1 MKRFVFQFKF
11 QWSLFLRVQFTT
23 PGIGLDNGLAPNGQ
37 QAIIWTNTDLIHWCI
52 YAVLGEDELIYQPER
67 YHFYQLRDTKIA
79 RDYDQM
85 SQFFEK
91 VWKTV

>member
-11 QWSLFLRVQFTT
+11 HWRLFLRFEFTK
-23 PGIGLDNGLAPNGQ
+23 PSIGLDNCLAPYRR
-37 QAIIWTNTDLIHWCI
+37 QAIIWTNTDLIHWRI

-85 SQFFEK
+85 YQFF
-91 VWKTV
+91 